1 MRTKI
6 PRSLKLALEET
17 NFFSQGDLTHAGEEY
32 FRAGRWL
39 EAFTY
44 QLLLD
49 AKVFDDI
56 LGPVIF
62 ESPSRHDDQT
72 SVTNEIDVMALHH
85 GKLGLIECKTR
96 LRRRDRTGGQASG
109 AQDALGKLKALQDVS
124 AGLFG
129 KGFVVTA
136 QFGGKL
142 SPAVYERA
150 REYRL
155 TIIPRAQLMSLPDLN
170 YRGLSPR
177 R

>member
-1 MRTKI
+1 
-6 PRSLKLALEET
+6 
-17 NFFSQGDLTHAGEEY
+17 
-32 FRAGRWL
+32 
-39 EAFTY
+39 
-44 QLLLD
+44 
-49 AKVFDDI
+49 
-56 LGPVIF
+56 
-62 ESPSRHDDQT
+62 
-72 SVTNEIDVMALHH
+72 
-85 GKLGLIECKTR
+85 
-96 LRRRDRTGGQASG
+96 
-109 AQDALGKLKALQDVS
+109 LGKLKALQDVS

-155 TIIPRAQLMSLPDLN
+155 TIIPRAQLMSLPDLI